1 MSTIELIITCL
12 GLSLD
17 CFVVMMARGALV
29 NQQEH
34 RRSIANSLVF
44 AVVSL
49 MMLMIVLF
57 VGTVIENQ
65 FVLHA
70 NQIGAA
76 LILFLL
82 GCVLMI
88 RAFRQNEFEER
99 HDNNFSLKRVFWL
112 GVVMSID
119 VFLLGTC
126 VSMLQANMLEVCLVS
141 TLLTLLSAQLGQEVG
156 YRLGFAYRRVF
167 FAAGSLILILMS
179 LNVLSRIIPLLK

>member
-1 MSTIELIITCL
+1 M
-12 GLSLD
+12 
-17 CFVVMMARGALV
+17 
-29 NQQEH
+29 
-34 RRSIANSLVF
+34 
-44 AVVSL
+44 
-49 MMLMIVLF
+49 
-57 VGTVIENQ
+57 
-65 FVLHA
+65 
-70 NQIGAA
+70 
-76 LILFLL
+76 FLL